1 MTVKLPTDVLRHL
14 GALAT
19 LVVGAVH
26 LQQYA
31 DFISDVPTI
40 GVLFLLNGLG
50 AGVVAILLA
59 TRHAPLG
66 ALAGIVLSAGALV
79 SIAISMTDSG
89 LFDYTESALRGAVV
103 IAVVAEAAAIVLLL
117 AYLVTQR
124 REISRSSPLSHR
136 QRSARCG

>member
-1 MTVKLPTDVLRHL
+1 MATPSTDVLRHL

-66 ALAGIVLSAGALV
+66 ALGGIVLSAGALV
-79 SIAISMTDSG
+79 SIAISMTDNG
-89 LFDYTESALRGAVV
+89 LFDYTEPTLRTAVV
-103 IAVVAEAAAIVLLL
+103 IAIAAEAAAIVLLL
-117 AYLVTQR
+117 AYLATQHGATLR
-124 REISRSSPLSHR
+124 PVN
-136 QRSARCG
+136 